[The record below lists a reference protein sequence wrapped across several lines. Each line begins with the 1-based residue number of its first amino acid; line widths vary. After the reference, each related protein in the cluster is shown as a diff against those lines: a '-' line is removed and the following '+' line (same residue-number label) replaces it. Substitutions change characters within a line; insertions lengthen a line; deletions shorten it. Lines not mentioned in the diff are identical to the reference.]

1 MIPTPRRAAAL
12 REVDIKALEPLRLAS
27 VIGEARMAAF
37 DAAAATARS
46 LLGGRAVVN
55 VNSTAEG
62 GGVAEMLQTLL
73 AYARAVGI
81 DARWFVIQ
89 GDASFFEIT
98 KRLHNH
104 LYGGPGDGG
113 PLGGDEHAHYES
125 TLQGNAEGMRANVR
139 PGDVVLLHDPQT
151 AGLVPAMQAAGA
163 KVVWRC
169 HIGSD
174 APNDHTQ
181 LAWEFLRPYLEHA
194 DGYVFTRRVYAPPW
208 ADPARVHIIPPSI
221 DPFSTK
227 NMSLSDDE
235 VDCILRYVGLD
246 GGAAG
251 IPPVR
256 FSRRDGS
263 PGHIDHPVEI
273 FQTGPAPPL
282 DVPLV
287 VQVSRWDRM
296 KDMRGVMLAFA
307 EHVDGAGDAHLAL
320 VGPEVRGVADDPE
333 GALIFDEC
341 MATWRMLP
349 LALRT
354 RIHLACQPMDDP
366 DRVSVIT
373 NAIQRHATVITQK
386 SIAEGFGLTVA
397 EAMWKSRPIVASRV
411 GGIPD
416 QIVHGESG
424 LLIDDPCDLAAF
436 GAAVGRLLH
445 DPPYAQRL
453 GEQAHRRANDEL
465 LADRHLERWG
475 QVFASL

>member
-1 MIPTPRRAAAL
+1 M
-12 REVDIKALEPLRLAS
+12 REVDIRALEPLRLAS

-37 DAAAATARS
+37 EAAAATARG
-46 LLGGRAVVN
+46 LLDGRAVVN

-62 GGVAEMLQTLL
+62 GGVAEMLQALL

-81 DARWFVIQ
+81 DARWLVIQ

-104 LYGGPGDGG
+104 LYGEPGDGG
-113 PLGGDEHAHYES
+113 PLGGAEHARYES
-125 TLQGNAEGMRANVR
+125 TLHRSAEALRTTVQ

-151 AGLVPAMQAAGA
+151 AGLVPAMQEAGA

-169 HIGSD
+169 HIGID
-174 APNDHTQ
+174 VPNDHTQ
-181 LAWEFLRPYLEHA
+181 LAWEFLRPYLELA
-194 DGYVFTRRVYAPPW
+194 DACVFTRREFAPPW
-208 ADPARVHIIPPSI
+208 AEPARVHIIPPSI

-227 NMSLSDDE
+227 NMTLSEDE
-235 VDCILRYVGLD
+235 VRSILRFVGLD
-246 GGAAG
+246 GGATA
-251 IPPVR
+251 IRPVR

-263 PGHIDHPVEI
+263 PGLIDRPVDI
-273 FQTGPAPPL
+273 FRTGPPPPL
-282 DVPLV
+282 DAPLV
-287 VQVSRWDRM
+287 VQISRWDRM

-349 LALRT
+349 LAQRT
-354 RIHLACQPMDDP
+354 RMHLACQPMDDP

-373 NAIQRHATVITQK
+373 NAIQRHATVVTQK

-397 EAMWKSRPIVASRV
+397 EAMWKSRPVVASRV

-424 LLIDDPCDLAAF
+424 LLVDDPYDLAAF

-445 DPPYAQRL
+445 DRPYAERL

-475 QVFASL
+475 QVFASLV